1 MKHRKIVWSLP
12 LLLAGVFYFYKN
24 LEQEKDN
31 RVNDPNYYK
40 VMSPLL
46 FRNQDRYYNRFTCGT
61 MMNFHPKANGESYVI
76 FHSFENLKITLPDK
90 IQDKLIRESKDHL
103 QLDSS
108 YSDSLMIEKPKAE
121 SYSSDS
127 LPSIQESQ

>member
-1 MKHRKIVWSLP
+1 MKYQTIALP
-12 LLLAGVFYFYKN
+12 LALLPAAAFYFNKK

-40 VMSPLL
+40 IMSPLL
-46 FRNQDRYYNRFTCGT
+46 FRHQDHDNRFTCGT
-61 MMNFHPKANGESYVI
+61 MMNFHPEANGGQYMI
-76 FHSFENLKITLPDK
+76 FHSLENLKITLPDR
-90 IQDKLIRESKDHL
+90 IQDKSLRERKDHL

-108 YSDSLMIEKPKAE
+108 YSDSLIIEKPKAE
-121 SYSSDS
+121 SYSSDT